1 MPAKTKLD
9 YKESVE
15 EKNSNYHNILSELQA
30 GQYVPRSVLMN
41 AGFYIENSV
50 THVNSVLQPYLDNGQ
65 IFDDTG
71 RNGRLQ
77 AVGGDFNANDNT
89 DFGFTLPADIGQDTL
104 TLGPVY
110 TITNPTTEQP
120 SWLFVDRS
128 AESVVPLLAN
138 NNGVTDSIIANAKPN
153 TAIAVSASEMA
164 SASAAADLQNA
175 SNIYDNSLPPV
186 ITNSLVTLTNSSNTS
201 LYVLLGL
208 IVCAI
213 AYKKIN
219 FKHKK

>member
-1 MPAKTKLD
+1 MPKKLN
-9 YKESVE
+9 YAPTVE
-15 EKNSNYHNILSELQA
+15 EKNDIYKYILTELQA
-30 GQYVPRSVLMN
+30 GQYVPRSQLVN
-41 AGFYIENSV
+41 AKLYNENSP
-50 THVNSVLQPYLDNGQ
+50 THVIYTLQPYLDNGQ
-65 IFDDTG
+65 IFDDSARKYGLGT
-71 RNGRLQ
+71 
-77 AVGGDFNANDNT
+77 VGGDLNANDNT

-153 TAIAVSASEMA
+153 TAIAVPASEIA
-164 SASAAADLQNA
+164 TASAAADLQNA